1 MSRLV
6 VKVVLWFLLLLAAG
20 VLAHFMVRHPGY
32 VMLAWGQWMVE
43 ITLWAAVGL
52 LVVGLLAF
60 WLVLRLWRGLN
71 PVRWVRRY
79 RDHRDRRAARVET
92 ERAVRAW
99 LTGDDAT
106 ALSALNKVV
115 KAGGSERLPRLMT
128 LVPDRNHPSWSERLA
143 DFIEAD
149 PDMALAAWSL
159 QANQLIQHGNSQA
172 LVDLVERQPELA
184 SVRFIQPPYWRALI
198 DEGQAD
204 KALRR
209 IEAAPTLNPDDREQW
224 QRLAGRALVEQA
236 YASGTPNNSV
246 LKALPRGMRQK
257 PGLVATEVRCLA
269 RHERL
274 SEAYDRLKKALERA
288 PADELWLLLA
298 ELPFNN
304 SDALRLGESI
314 LTRSRQPS
322 AAAQTVLGLLSE
334 REALWGQAE
343 NYLQAAWQQQPSV
356 QAGQA
361 LAALYERRGDK
372 DRALTLYKQLAA
384 QAAIPGAPTLG

>member
-52 LVVGLLAF
+52 LVVGVFLL
-60 WLVLRLWRGLN
+60 WLVVRLWRGVN
-71 PVRWVRRY
+71 PIRWARRY

-99 LTGDDAT
+99 LTGDEAS
-106 ALSALNKVV
+106 ALAALNKVV
-115 KAGGSERLPRLMT
+115 KAGGSERLPRLLT
-128 LVPDRNHPSWSERLA
+128 LIPERSHPNWSERLA
-143 DFIEAD
+143 DFVEAD
-149 PDMALAAWSL
+149 PGMSLAAWAL
-159 QANQLIQHGNSQA
+159 QANQLIQHGNSLA
-172 LVDLVERQPELA
+172 LVELVEREPELA

-198 DEGQAD
+198 EAGQAD

-209 IEAAPTLNPDDREQW
+209 IEAAPTLNPDDRERW
-224 QRLAGRALVEQA
+224 QKLAGRALIEQV
-236 YASGTPNNSV
+236 YADGSTGTSA

-257 PGLVATEVRCLA
+257 PALVAAEVRCLA
-269 RHERL
+269 RQDRL
-274 SEAYDRLKKALERA
+274 NDAFDRLKKALERSA
-288 PADELWLLLA
+288 ADELWALLA
-298 ELPFNN
+298 ELPFNS
-304 SDALRLGESI
+304 SDALRVGESV
-314 LTRSRQPS
+314 LARSRQPS
-322 AAAQTVLGLLSE
+322 PVAQTVLGLLSE

-343 NYLQAAWQQQPSV
+343 NYLQAAWQQTPTAS
-356 QAGQA
+356 AGQA

-384 QAAIPGAPTLG
+384 QTAVAGETSFG